1 MKIGC
6 VLLAA
11 GSGRRFGGGKLLH
24 NIEGETMIA
33 RALRLYDA
41 APFAARVCVTRAEAL
56 EIQQFAYGCGFPVA
70 INPDP
75 DRGVGTS
82 VAIAT
87 EAILAKEPML
97 DGILYAVADQPFL
110 TRESIYKLLVAFEA
124 HPTQIASLCAGNRR
138 GNPAI
143 FPAEFYP
150 ELCALKEDTG
160 GSAVIRKHPER
171 VQLVEAFS
179 ARELEDID
187 IKESESAVR
196 ESHRAAD
203 AE

>member
-11 GSGRRFGGGKLLH
+11 GAGKRFGGGKLLYA
-24 NIEGETMIA
+24 IDGEPMIA
-33 RALRLYDA
+33 RALRLFSDL
-41 APFAARVCVTRAEAL
+41 PFAARVCVTRAEET
-56 EIQQFAYGCGFPVA
+56 EIQRLAHERGVPVA

-75 DRGVGTS
+75 ERGVGTS

-87 EAILAKEPML
+87 EAILAKESAL
-97 DGILYAVADQPFL
+97 DGILFAVADQPFL
-110 TRESIYKLLVAFEA
+110 TRESVTKLIETFKEHPDDIVSLSFEK
-124 HPTQIASLCAGNRR
+124 RR

-160 GSAVIRKHPER
+160 GTAVMKRHPER
-171 VQLVEAFS
+171 LRLVEAAS
-179 ARELEDID
+179 AEELRDID
-187 IKESESAVR
+187 TKETT
-196 ESHRAAD
+196 
-203 AE
+203 

>member
-11 GSGRRFGGGKLLH
+11 GAGKRFGGGKLLYPVDGEPM
-24 NIEGETMIA
+24 IE
-33 RALRLYDA
+33 RALRLYCSLA
-41 APFAARVCVTRAEAL
+41 FAARVCVTRNEAR
-56 EIQQFAYGCGFPVA
+56 EIQRRAYENGVPVV

-87 EAILAKEPML
+87 EAILANVPSL

-110 TRESIYKLLVAFEA
+110 TQQSVERLLEAFEA
-124 HPTQIASLCAGNRR
+124 YPNDIVSLCAGNRR

-143 FPAEFYP
+143 FPAQFYP
-150 ELCALKEDTG
+150 ELCVLKGDAG
-160 GSAVIRKHPER
+160 GGAIIRQHPER
-171 VQLVEAFS
+171 LRLIEVINE
-179 ARELEDID
+179 RELDDID
-187 IKESESAVR
+187 TR
-196 ESHRAAD
+196 E
-203 AE
+203 